1 MKSGKFS
8 TFNRR
13 ALYAALAS
21 ALALGGTDIVSS
33 AYAITAN
40 ATANVVQAI
49 SVAETRVL
57 NFGKF
62 VASSGGTV
70 VLTNVDVTVPSGTSV
85 RVNPSTAAS
94 GKFTVTGDGGASYTF
109 TAASSTTL
117 TGNDAGTT
125 TMAVTGITPS
135 VTTGG
140 LLDGTTGSAGTQI
153 VYVGATVT
161 QGPANGA
168 GTYSGTYAVTVDY
181 N

>member
-13 ALYAALAS
+13 VLNAALAS
-21 ALALGGTDIVSS
+21 VVVLGGTGLVSN
-33 AYAITAN
+33 AHAITAN

-49 SVAETRVL
+49 TVAETRAL

-70 VLTNVDVTVPSGTSV
+70 VLTNEDVTVPSGTSV
-85 RVNPSTAAS
+85 RVSPSTAAS
-94 GKFTVTGDGGASYTF
+94 GKFTVTGDGAATYTITVDA
-109 TAASSTTL
+109 TATL
-117 TGNDAGTT
+117 AHAVTT
-125 TMAVTGITPS
+125 TSTMEVTAITPS

-140 LLDGTTGSAGTQI
+140 VLGGTTGSEGTQI
-153 VYVGATVT
+153 VYVGATLT
-161 QGPANGA
+161 QGAANVSGLHS
-168 GTYSGTYAVTVDY
+168 GTYSVTVAY